1 MVSGYAKIKR
11 FLVWLPIRVEFV
23 CGCDQ
28 FLPCQHRQRGVVAGW
43 RGFYDGSSDLY
54 SIQPS
59 EVEGAGD
66 KEATTDK
73 QDIIT
78 AEFIVTAYCPC
89 YECSEGWGNSTA
101 TGAIAKQGRTIAVD
115 PKIIPYGT
123 EVVID
128 GHTYVAEDCG
138 GVIKGNKIDIYF
150 ETHEETIKWGVQKKI
165 VTILKEVI

>member
-1 MVSGYAKIKR
+1 MDG
-11 FLVWLPIRVEFV
+11 LV
-23 CGCDQ
+23 
-28 FLPCQHRQRGVVAGW
+28 
-43 RGFYDGSSDLY
+43 
-54 SIQPS
+54 
-59 EVEGAGD
+59 EVESERAENTEIA
-66 KEATTDK
+66 KNERET
-73 QDIIT
+73 I
-78 AEFIVTAYCPC
+78 EFIVTAYCPC

-138 GVIKGNKIDIYF
+138 GAIKGNKIDIYF